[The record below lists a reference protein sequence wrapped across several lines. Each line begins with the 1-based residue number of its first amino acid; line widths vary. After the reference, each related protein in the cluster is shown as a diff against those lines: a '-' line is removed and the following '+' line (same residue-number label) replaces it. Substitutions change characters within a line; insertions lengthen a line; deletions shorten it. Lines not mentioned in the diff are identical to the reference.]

1 MQNWPQGDVATADA
15 SLHYYRSG
23 GDLPPLVL
31 VHGFTDHA
39 LYFTRVAETL
49 TQRWDVI
56 AYDQR
61 GHGQSSRAQGRF
73 DTALLADDLAAV
85 AEALAL
91 DRPAVVGHS
100 LGGAVITL
108 ALTTSLATRCRG
120 AVLEDPFWLE
130 LPDAVAAR
138 YRDARAQHVDG
149 WRAWVTELQ
158 RMPRAEALALRHADE
173 PTWSAIDVETCLDGR
188 LMFQLDL
195 FDQFPSDAAPWRDP
209 VRQFD
214 VPVQLLT
221 GSDTSRGT
229 VVSSADALEA
239 TTLNSQLQWREIDGA
254 GHHIKYDR
262 FNEYVA
268 SVTSFLNALV

>member
-85 AEALAL
+85 VEALAL

-130 LPDAVAAR
+130 LPDEVAAR

-158 RMPRAEALALRHADE
+158 RMPRAYAGNGRSVVNRRG
-173 PTWSAIDVETCLDGR
+173 TDGR
-188 LMFQLDL
+188 RQHIRLR
-195 FDQFPSDAAPWRDP
+195 SVAAVVARNPVNRGRWRLYP
-209 VRQFD
+209 V
-214 VPVQLLT
+214 V
-221 GSDTSRGT
+221 RGRGGWRG
-229 VVSSADALEA
+229 A
-239 TTLNSQLQWREIDGA
+239 TEKLS
-254 GHHIKYDR
+254 
-262 FNEYVA
+262 
-268 SVTSFLNALV
+268 